1 MHIVYLPSP
10 PLPSPLPPPPPMSYP
25 ATASGYVKFWAV
37 NMVHYGLGENDQCK
51 GKGSAKSAVNLSA
64 KMEK

>member
-1 MHIVYLPSP
+1 
-10 PLPSPLPPPPPMSYP
+10 
-25 ATASGYVKFWAV
+25 
-37 NMVHYGLGENDQCK
+37 MVHYGLGENDQCK